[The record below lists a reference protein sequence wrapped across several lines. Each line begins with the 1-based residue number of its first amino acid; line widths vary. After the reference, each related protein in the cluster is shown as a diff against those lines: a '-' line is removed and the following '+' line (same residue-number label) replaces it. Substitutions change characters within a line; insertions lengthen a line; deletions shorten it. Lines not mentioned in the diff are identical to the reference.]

1 MKIKVKSRDT
11 KGVSVGIFVP
21 VGSAFENDSQ
31 RGLAH
36 FIEHMLFKGTK
47 NRSYADIARDIDRL
61 GGSINA
67 FTSTEYT
74 AFYIRVLN
82 EFLKEGYDVLK
93 DIITSSL
100 IDEGELEKEKRVII
114 EEINMTYDNPDEA
127 VYEYFMENAVRGSY
141 GKSTLGTREH
151 IESYSREDLL
161 NFLGRYYKPERMVVS
176 VVGGEVDGFDF
187 DLGSDF
193 FFNDYRSEADGFEPS
208 FEFVEGVDVIE
219 RDIAQTNIVAGCE
232 LFNVYD
238 ERKYPAYILNDSFGG
253 TMSSRLFQSIREERS
268 LCYSIYSS
276 LKLFAKGGLFTI
288 SASTSNSNAQ
298 RLLDAIREEIA
309 KLKKDGLSKGEL
321 DDAKTHFLGSY
332 ALGLESNFS
341 VMVKQGIDTILYGD
355 YVDERKIMDKIKAV
369 SMEDVWSVIDL
380 IEPERFHITCLGNV
394 KSVDW

>member
-47 NRSYADIARDIDRL
+47 NRSYTDIARDIDRL

-93 DIITSSL
+93 DIIKNSL

-127 VYEYFMENAVRGSY
+127 VYEYFMENAVKGSY

-161 NFLGRYYKPERMVVS
+161 SFLGQYYKPERMVVS

-232 LFNVYD
+232 LFSVYD
-238 ERKYPAYILNDSFGG
+238 GRKYPAYILNDSFGG
-253 TMSSRLFQSIREERS
+253 TMSSRLFQSIREEKS

-276 LKLFAKGGLFTI
+276 LKFFARGGLFTI

-298 RLLDAIREEIA
+298 KLLDAIREEIV
-309 KLKKDGLSKGEL
+309 KLKKDGLSKEEL
-321 DDAKTHFLGSY
+321 EDAKTHFLGSY

-355 YVDERKIMDKIKAV
+355 YVDEREIMDKIKAV
-369 SMEDVWSVIDL
+369 SMDDVWSLIDL
-380 IEPERFHITCLGNV
+380 IEPEKFHITCLGSV

>member
-21 VGSAFENDSQ
+21 VGSAFESETQ

-47 NRSYADIARDIDRL
+47 NRSYTDIARDIDRL

-74 AFYIRVLN
+74 AFYIRVLR
-82 EFLKEGYDVLK
+82 EFLEQGYDVLK
-93 DIITSSL
+93 DIIKNSL
-100 IDEGELEKEKRVII
+100 IDEEELEKEKRVII

-127 VYEYFMENAVRGSY
+127 VFEYFMENAVKGSY
-141 GKSTLGTREH
+141 GKSTLGTRRH
-151 IESYSREDLL
+151 IESYRREDLL
-161 NFLGRYYKPERMVVS
+161 NFLSQYYKPERMVVS

-187 DLGSDF
+187 ELGGNF
-193 FFNDYRSEADGFEPS
+193 FFNDYGNEAYDFEPS
-208 FEFVEGVDVIE
+208 FEFVEGVDVVE
-219 RDIAQTNIVAGCE
+219 RDIAQTNVVVGCE
-232 LFNVYD
+232 LFDVYD

-253 TMSSRLFQSIREERS
+253 TMSSRLFQSIREEKS

-276 LKLFAKGGLFTI
+276 LKFFIKGGLFTI

-298 RLLDAIREEIA
+298 KLLDAIKEEILR
-309 KLKKDGLSKGEL
+309 LKKGGLSKQEL
-321 DDAKTHFLGSY
+321 EDAKTHFLGSY

-355 YVDERKIMDKIKAV
+355 YVDELEIMDKIKAV
-369 SMEDVWSVIDL
+369 SMDDVWSIIDL
-380 IEPERFHITCLGNV
+380 MEPEKFHITCLGGV

>member
-21 VGSAFENDSQ
+21 VGSAFENENQ

-47 NRSYADIARDIDRL
+47 NRSYSDIARDIDRL

-67 FTSTEYT
+67 FTSAEYT

-93 DIITSSL
+93 DIMKNSL
-100 IDEGELEKEKRVII
+100 IDDKELEKEKRVII

-127 VYEYFMENAVRGSY
+127 VYEYFMENAVKGSY
-141 GKSTLGTREH
+141 GKSTLGTKEH
-151 IESYSREDLL
+151 IKSYSREDLL
-161 NFLGRYYKPERMVVS
+161 SFLGQYYKPERMVVS
-176 VVGGEVDGFDF
+176 VVGGGVEGFDF
-187 DLGSDF
+187 DLGDGF
-193 FFNDYRSEADGFEPS
+193 FFDDYGNEIDGMEPDFS
-208 FEFVEGVDVIE
+208 FLSGVDVIE
-219 RDIAQTNIVAGCE
+219 RDISQTNIVAGCE

-253 TMSSRLFQSIREERS
+253 TMSSRLFQSIREEKS

-276 LKLFAKGGLFTI
+276 LKFFAKGGLFTI

-298 RLLDAIREEIA
+298 KLLDAIKDEII
-309 KLKKDGLSKGEL
+309 KLKKHGLSKGEFE
-321 DDAKTHFLGSY
+321 DAKTHFLGSY

-355 YVDERKIMDKIKAV
+355 YVDELKIMDKIKAV
-369 SMEDVWSVIDL
+369 SMDDVWSVIDL
-380 IEPERFHITCLGNV
+380 IDPERFHITCLGDV